1 MVAAIAKEPIAV
13 ETVAKS
19 LHDCCWDRR
28 KVSAGTQGPI
38 EYEFTKRKV
47 TLCGDGRPGR
57 TVWLVL
63 KRTVGANPSSWYSIS
78 NAPLSMRLPVF
89 GWLSGRRW
97 AIEHCCEEAK
107 TELGRDQDDVR
118 KDPGWHH
125 HRLATM

>member
-1 MVAAIAKEPIAV
+1 MVATIAKEPIAV

-97 AIEHCCEEAK
+97 AIAHCCAEAK